1 MWLKL
6 FTATQETLLMV
17 LISGALA
24 TLIGFWMGV
33 TLFYTRAHH
42 PWSHKITH
50 TCLTFLVNTTRS
62 FPFIILMIAL
72 VPLTRL
78 LVGTSIGTWA
88 TIPPL
93 TLAAI
98 PVYARLTESALQELP
113 KGLFELAH
121 TVGASPLQ
129 TVRYILFPE
138 ARPALI
144 SGVTLM
150 LIHLVGYSAMAG
162 VIGGGGLGSLAFH
175 EGYQRFDTATLTA
188 TIIILV
194 FLVQAIQYIG
204 HFCTK
209 QYLKTNTWEK

>member
-6 FTATQETLLMV
+6 LTATQETLLMV

-24 TLIGFWMGV
+24 TFIGFWVGV
-33 TLFYTRAHH
+33 TLFYTRAHQ
-42 PWSHKITH
+42 PWQHKALH
-50 TCLTFLVNTTRS
+50 AFLAFLVNVGRS

-78 LVGTSIGTWA
+78 LVGTSIGTLA

-98 PVYARLTESALQELP
+98 PVYARLTESALLELP

-121 TVGASPLQ
+121 TIGASPLQ
-129 TVRYILFPE
+129 TLRYILFRE
-138 ARPALI
+138 ARSALI
-144 SGVTLM
+144 ASITLL

-162 VIGGGGLGSLAFH
+162 VIGWGGLGSLAFH
-175 EGYQRFDTATLTA
+175 EGYQRFDTVVLTA
-188 TIIILV
+188 TIIILI
-194 FLVQAIQYIG
+194 FLVQAIQHMG

-209 QYLKTNTWEK
+209 QWLQNK